1 MASGGASGR
10 RAFVNVR
17 LLDPASGLDAPGALL
32 IEDGRIAEVGPKLF
46 ADGVP
51 SGLEAVDGG
60 GHCLCPGL
68 IDMHAFAGE
77 PGAEHKETLATASAA
92 AAAGGIT
99 TLISTPDTDPAIDD
113 IALVELIKRLARD
126 TAVVHVHT
134 MAAITKG
141 LRGAAMTEMGLLA
154 RAGAVA
160 FTDGDHTVAD
170 ALVMRRVL
178 AYASTFDLLID
189 HLPQDPDL
197 GAGGCINEGEVATR
211 LGLAG
216 IPAAA
221 EAIVLDRDLRLAEL
235 TGARLHASRLTTGAA
250 LDAMRAAKARGLRVS
265 CSITPHHFALNET
278 AVGEYRTFAKV
289 WPPLR
294 SEEDRRALIKGLADG
309 TVDVIA
315 SGHSPQDQESKRLP
329 FAQAAAG
336 ISGLETMLPLA
347 LELHHNGHLPAA
359 GGAGEDDGRAG
370 PPVGPRVRG
379 AGPRR
384 ARRSAAVRPRGAV
397 ADRPRPLHQQV
408 QELAVR
414 EPPGAGPGAAHAGR
428 RARGSR
434 ARGAGAR
441 GGEALGRGRSRELRC
456 HPGR

>member
-1 MASGGASGR
+1 MTEGSRASGR
-10 RAFVNVR
+10 RAFINVR
-17 LLDPASGLDAPGALL
+17 LLNPASGLDAPGALL
-32 IEDGRIAEVGPKLF
+32 IEDGRIAEVGPHLF

-51 SGLEAVDGG
+51 SGIDTVDGG

-68 IDMHAFAGE
+68 IDMHAFVGE

-99 TLISTPDTDPAIDD
+99 TLIATPDTDPAIDD
-113 IALVELIKRLARD
+113 VALVELIKRLARD

-154 RAGAVA
+154 SAGAVA
-160 FTDGDHTVAD
+160 FTDGDYTIAD
-170 ALVMRRVL
+170 ALVMRRAL

-189 HLPQDPDL
+189 HLPLDAELSAD
-197 GAGGCINEGEVATR
+197 GCLNEGEVATR

-221 EAIVLDRDLRLAEL
+221 EAIILDRDLRLAEL
-235 TGARLHASRLTTGAA
+235 TGARLHASRLTTRAS
-250 LDAMRAAKARGLRVS
+250 LDAMRAAKTRGLRVS
-265 CSITPHHFALNET
+265 CSVTPHHFALNET

-294 SEEDRRALIKGLADG
+294 SEEDRRALIQGLADG
-309 TVDVIA
+309 AVDVIV

-347 LELHHNGHLPAA
+347 LELHHNGHLSLLAVIDKMTAAPARLLGLDGGVLAA
-359 GGAGEDDGRAG
+359 GAPADLLLFDLGAPWVIDPDRFISKSKNSPFENHPVQGRALRTLVAGREVHDRAG
-370 PPVGPRVRG
+370 PG
-379 AGPRR
+379 
-384 ARRSAAVRPRGAV
+384 
-397 ADRPRPLHQQV
+397 
-408 QELAVR
+408 
-414 EPPGAGPGAAHAGR
+414 
-428 RARGSR
+428 
-434 ARGAGAR
+434 
-441 GGEALGRGRSRELRC
+441 
-456 HPGR
+456 